1 MIKSFLPK
9 SAFARNVFTLMTG
22 TTLAQAIP
30 VMISPILTRLYSPQE
45 FGVFAFY
52 LALVSVLSVLATGR
66 YELAI
71 MVPRKERGAAAVTVI
86 AICASILTGGIL
98 FLIVALFG
106 REIATMFAMSEHYHL
121 FYWVPLSVVLMAG
134 YQALNYWCNRRS
146 LYRSMATARMSQSVS
161 MSAAQ
166 VGSGYVGV
174 GIAGLVGGAIAGH
187 FSAFL
192 FLLICVLKSD
202 RQAFGRLNFSILRAM
217 ARRYIDF
224 PKYLIAAHSL
234 NMASFQAP
242 IIALG
247 SMFGSSVSGFFMLTQ
262 RVIGAPMSIV
272 ASAVGDVFRQEASR
286 AYSETGQCKE
296 IYEKT
301 FLRLLCIAVPAFPL
315 FFLTA
320 PDVFAVIFGESWRV
334 SGEYARILTPMF
346 FLQFVT
352 SPLSSM
358 YMLAQKQRLDLFWQF
373 FLFLLIVS
381 SFVLA
386 RVLDSIQAGLYCYS
400 VSYSVMYFINGIL
413 SYRLARGVA

>member
-1 MIKSFLPK
+1 MIGRLLPK
-9 SAFARNVFTLMTG
+9 SAFARNVLTLMTG
-22 TTLAQAIP
+22 TTFAQAIP

-86 AICASILTGGIL
+86 ALSASVLVGAIL
-98 FLIVALFG
+98 FLVVALFG
-106 REIATMFAMSEHYHL
+106 REIATLFNMSEHYQL
-121 FYWVPLSVVLMAG
+121 FYWVPLSVILMAS

-146 LYRSMATARMSQSVS
+146 YYRKMATARMSQSIS

-166 VGSGYVGV
+166 VGAGYAGIGV
-174 GIAGLVGGAIAGH
+174 FGLLGGAIAGH
-187 FSAFL
+187 FSAFV
-192 FLLICVLKSD
+192 FLLVRVLKSD
-202 RQAFGRLNFSILRAM
+202 RQAFGRLSFSILRAM
-217 ARRYIDF
+217 ARRYVDF

-247 SMFGSSVSGFFMLTQ
+247 SMFGSGVSGFFMLTQ

-272 ASAVGDVFRQEASR
+272 ASAIGDVFRQEASR
-286 AYSETGQCKE
+286 AYLEAGQCKE
-296 IYEKT
+296 VYTKT
-301 FLRLLCIAVPAFPL
+301 FLRLLCIAIPAFPI
-315 FFLTA
+315 FFIIA
-320 PDVFAVIFGESWRV
+320 PDLFALVFGESWRV

-358 YMLAQKQRLDLFWQF
+358 YMLAQKQRLDLIWQF

-381 SFVLA
+381 AFIFAYL
-386 RVLDSIQAGLYCYS
+386 LDDIQAGLYFYS
-400 VSYSVMYFINGIL
+400 FSYSVMYFINGIL
-413 SYRLARGVA
+413 SYRLARGAA

>member
-1 MIKSFLPK
+1 
-9 SAFARNVFTLMTG
+9 MTG

-71 MVPRKERGAAAVTVI
+71 MVPRRERGAAAVTVI
-86 AICASILTGGIL
+86 ALCASISVGGIL

-106 REIATMFAMSEHYHL
+106 REIANLFNMSDHYHL
-121 FYWVPLSVVLMAG
+121 FYWMPLSVVLMAG
-134 YQALNYWCNRRS
+134 YQVLNYWSNRRS
-146 LYRSMATARMSQSVS
+146 YYRAMATARMSQSIS

-166 VGSGYVGV
+166 VGSGYAGGAV
-174 GIAGLVGGAIAGH
+174 AGLVGGAIIGH

-192 FLLICVLKSD
+192 CLLVRVLKSD
-202 RQAFGRLNFSILRAM
+202 RRAFERLNFSILRAM

-272 ASAVGDVFRQEASR
+272 ASAIGDVFRQEASR

-301 FLRLLCIAVPAFPL
+301 FFRLLCIAVPAFPI
-315 FFLTA
+315 FFFIA
-320 PDVFAVIFGESWRV
+320 PEVFALIFGENWRV

-346 FLQFVT
+346 FLQFLT
-352 SPLSSM
+352 TPLSSM
-358 YMLAQKQRLDLFWQF
+358 YMLAQRQRLDLIWQF
-373 FLFLLIVS
+373 SLFVLIIS
-381 SFVLA
+381 SFALA
-386 RVLDSIQAGLYCYS
+386 HLLGSITAGLYFYS
-400 VSYSVMYFINGIL
+400 LSYSIMYIINGIL
-413 SYRLARGVA
+413 SYRLARGAA

>member
-1 MIKSFLPK
+1 MIARFLPK

-71 MVPRKERGAAAVTVI
+71 MVPKEVRGAAAVTVI
-86 AICASILTGGIL
+86 ALCASILMGAIL
-98 FLIVALFG
+98 AFVIALFG
-106 REIATMFAMSEHYHL
+106 REIADLFNMDEYYKL

-134 YQALNYWCNRRS
+134 YQSLNYWCNRRS
-146 LYRSMATARMSQSVS
+146 YYRPMAAARMSQSVS
-161 MSAAQ
+161 MSGAQ
-166 VGSGYVGV
+166 VSSGYGGLGV
-174 GIAGLVGGAIAGH
+174 AGLVGGAIVGH
-187 FSAFL
+187 LAAFL
-192 FLLICVLKSD
+192 FLLVRVIKSD
-202 RQAFGRLNFSILRAM
+202 RRAFERLNISILRAT
-217 ARRYIDF
+217 ARRYVDF

-272 ASAVGDVFRQEASR
+272 AGAIGDVFRQEASR
-286 AYSETGQCKE
+286 AYSETGQCQE
-296 IYEKT
+296 IYKKT
-301 FLRLLCIAVPAFPL
+301 FMRLLFIAVPVFPV
-315 FFLTA
+315 FFIVA
-320 PDVFAVIFGESWRV
+320 PDVFALVFGEGWRV

-358 YMLAQKQRLDLFWQF
+358 YMLAQKQRLDLLWQAS
-373 FLFLLIVS
+373 LFLLIVF
-381 SFVLA
+381 SFSVAKVLG
-386 RVLDSIQAGLYCYS
+386 SIQAGLYCYS
-400 VSYSVMYFINGIL
+400 ISYSVMYFINGIL
-413 SYRLARGVA
+413 SYRLARGAA

>member
-1 MIKSFLPK
+1 
-9 SAFARNVFTLMTG
+9 MTG

-30 VMISPILTRLYSPQE
+30 VMISPILTRLYTPQE

-86 AICASILTGGIL
+86 ALYASILTGGIL
-98 FLIVALFG
+98 FLVVALFG
-106 REIATMFAMSEHYHL
+106 REIANLFNMSEHYQL
-121 FYWVPLSVVLMAG
+121 FYWMPLSVVLMAG

-146 LYRSMATARMSQSVS
+146 YYRPMAAARMSQSVS

-166 VGSGYVGV
+166 VGSGYASVGV
-174 GIAGLVGGAIAGH
+174 SGLVGGAIAGH

-192 FLLICVLKSD
+192 FLLVRVLKSD
-202 RQAFGRLNFSILRAM
+202 KQAFGRLNFSILRAM

-272 ASAVGDVFRQEASR
+272 ASAIGDVFRQEAGR

-301 FLRLLCIAVPAFPL
+301 FLRLLCIAVPAFPVFFFIAPEL
-315 FFLTA
+315 FAL
-320 PDVFAVIFGESWRV
+320 IFGESWRV

-352 SPLSSM
+352 TPLSSM
-358 YMLAQKQRLDLFWQF
+358 YMLAQKQRLDLIWQF
-373 FLFLLIVS
+373 SLFLLIIS
-381 SFVLA
+381 SFALA
-386 RVLDSIQAGLYCYS
+386 HLLESITAGLYFYS
-400 VSYSVMYFINGIL
+400 LSYSIMYLVNGIL
-413 SYRLARGVA
+413 SYRLARGAA

>member
-1 MIKSFLPK
+1 
-9 SAFARNVFTLMTG
+9 
-22 TTLAQAIP
+22 
-30 VMISPILTRLYSPQE
+30 MISPILTRLYSPQE

-71 MVPRKERGAAAVTVI
+71 MVPRKERGAAAITAI
-86 AICASILTGGIL
+86 ALCASIIVGAIL
-98 FLIVALFG
+98 FLVVVVFG
-106 REIATMFAMSEHYHL
+106 REIATLFNMSEHYQL

-134 YQALNYWCNRRS
+134 YQALNYWCNRHS
-146 LYRSMATARMSQSVS
+146 YYRTMATARMSQSVS
-161 MSAAQ
+161 MSASQ
-166 VGSGYVGV
+166 VGAGYAGVGV
-174 GIAGLVGGAIAGH
+174 VGLVGGAIAGH
-187 FSAFL
+187 FSAFF
-192 FLLICVLKSD
+192 FLLVRVLKSD
-202 RQAFGRLNFSILRAM
+202 RQAFRRLNLSILRAM
-217 ARRYIDF
+217 ARRYVDF

-272 ASAVGDVFRQEASR
+272 ASAIGDVFRQEASR
-286 AYSETGQCKE
+286 AYLESGQCKDV
-296 IYEKT
+296 YKKT
-301 FLRLLCIAVPAFPL
+301 FLRLLCIAVLAFPV
-315 FFLTA
+315 FFIIA
-320 PDVFAVIFGESWRV
+320 PDMFALVFGEKWRV

-373 FLFLLIVS
+373 FLFLLIVF
-381 SFVLA
+381 SFA
-386 RVLDSIQAGLYCYS
+386 FAYFLDSIQAGLYFYS
-400 VSYSVMYFINGIL
+400 ISYSIMYFINGIL
-413 SYRLARGVA
+413 SYRLALGTV

>member
-1 MIKSFLPK
+1 MMGKLLPK

-30 VMISPILTRLYSPQE
+30 VMISPILTRIYSPQE

-71 MVPRKERGAAAVTVI
+71 MVPRKERAAAAVTVI
-86 AICASILTGGIL
+86 ALCASVLVSGIL
-98 FLIVALFG
+98 FLVVALFN
-106 REIATMFAMSEHYHL
+106 RKIAALFNMSEHYQL
-121 FYWVPLSVVLMAG
+121 FYWVPLSVVLMAS

-146 LYRSMATARMSQSVS
+146 YYRQMATARMSQSVS

-166 VGSGYVGV
+166 VGVGYAGVGV
-174 GIAGLVGGAIAGH
+174 FGLLGGAIVGH

-192 FLLICVLKSD
+192 FLFVRVLKRD
-202 RQAFGRLNFSILRAM
+202 RQAFERLNLSILRAM

-224 PKYLIAAHSL
+224 PKFLIAAHSL

-247 SMFGSSVSGFFMLTQ
+247 SMFGSGVSGFFMLTQ

-272 ASAVGDVFRQEASR
+272 ASAIGDVFRQEASC
-286 AYSETGQCKE
+286 AYAESGQCKE
-296 IYEKT
+296 VYEKT
-301 FLRLLCIAVPAFPL
+301 FRRLLYIALPAFPV
-315 FFLTA
+315 FFLVA
-320 PDVFAVIFGESWRV
+320 PEVFSLVFGAQWRV

-346 FLQFVT
+346 FMQFVT
-352 SPLSSM
+352 TPLSSM
-358 YMLAQKQRLDLFWQF
+358 YMLAQKQRMDLVWQF
-373 FLFLLIVS
+373 FLFLLIIL
-381 SFVLA
+381 SFALA
-386 RVLDSIQAGLYCYS
+386 RLLDSIEAGLYFYS
-400 VSYSVMYFINGIL
+400 FSYSVMYFINGIL
-413 SYRLARGVA
+413 SYRLARGAV